1 MQSIFESLLVIII
14 LVFVALL
21 ILVMFLFLKKTVIK
35 INQQSRDFFIDKLQA
50 YDNLLFEREEKLKG
64 LKSDIEQQQKILD
77 EGKENVSTG
86 NSIYLFDQKNID
98 YQDETIF
105 KKMKEVDQ
113 RFNIDTVK
121 LVKRFVKEHFQDDTV
136 LEYNKYNSVRKEFDQ
151 KMMFKLISLRPTEQE
166 KEVKRILGDCAYI
179 VDEFKNKNKTSKFEV
194 KKFISYFDKIID
206 KVDPYIYVY
215 VGSNNENYDSVDEF
229 IRTKVDENIFRG
241 ISIVYR
247 GKLYD
252 YSLK

>member
-179 VDEFKNKNKTSKFEV
+179 VDEFKKKNKTSKFEV

>member
-1 MQSIFESLLVIII
+1 MQQILESLLVIII

-21 ILVMFLFLKKTVIK
+21 ILVMFLFLKKTIAK

-50 YDNLLFEREEKLKG
+50 YDQLLFEREEKLKG
-64 LKSDIEQQQKILD
+64 LKSDIEEQQKILD
-77 EGKENVSTG
+77 EGKGTASNDS
-86 NSIYLFDQKNID
+86 SIYLFDQRNID
-98 YQDETIF
+98 YQDEAIF

-151 KMMFKLISLRPTEQE
+151 KMMFKLISLRSTEQE

-179 VDEFKNKNKTSKFEV
+179 VDEYKKKTKATKFEV

-206 KVDPYIYVY
+206 KVDPYVYVY
-215 VGSNNENYDSVDEF
+215 VGSNRENYDSVDEF
-229 IRTKVDENIFRG
+229 VRTKVDTNIFRG